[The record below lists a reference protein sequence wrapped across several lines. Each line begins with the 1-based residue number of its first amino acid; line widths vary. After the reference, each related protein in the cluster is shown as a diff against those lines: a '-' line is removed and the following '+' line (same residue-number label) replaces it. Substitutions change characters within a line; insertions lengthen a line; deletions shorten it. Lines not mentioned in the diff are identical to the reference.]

1 MQRADWDNW
10 LATIWGHSIKR
21 NDVVRIRYS
30 ASVKGMQ
37 WRVGRLLCASQESII
52 IRVFKEPLFIH
63 YKRLRSVEKL

>member
-21 NDVVRIRYS
+21 NQPVRIMYS

-37 WRVGRLLCASQESII
+37 WGVGRMICATQEGITVK
-52 IRVFKEPLFIH
+52 VFKEPLTIH

>member
-37 WRVGRLLCASQESII
+37 ERVGKLLAATQESITV
-52 IRVFKEPLFIH
+52 RVFKKPLTIH
-63 YKRLRSVEKL
+63 YKRLRSVEKI